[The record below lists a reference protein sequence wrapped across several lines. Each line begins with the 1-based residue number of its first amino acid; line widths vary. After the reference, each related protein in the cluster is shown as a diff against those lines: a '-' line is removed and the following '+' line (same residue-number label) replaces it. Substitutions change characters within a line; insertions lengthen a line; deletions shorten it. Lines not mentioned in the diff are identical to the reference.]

1 VPPTKKVAI
10 QSLAAHFLSF
20 VVYLVVHVASAL
32 QRLLVLTHRLLS
44 CPFHNILFCRLI
56 ASIPVYLPPNSPFLR
71 LHGIIILLLSMI
83 YPLHQSNQ
91 TPLLRPFLFVVQCRE
106 KKSLAEA
113 LRRAKEK
120 GSERDKSIVNRENAS
135 RKLEPA
141 VERNYLR
148 MMDLWHEYATMRS
161 REDVR

>member
-1 VPPTKKVAI
+1 M
-10 QSLAAHFLSF
+10 
-20 VVYLVVHVASAL
+20 
-32 QRLLVLTHRLLS
+32 
-44 CPFHNILFCRLI
+44 I

-71 LHGIIILLLSMI
+71 LHGVIILLLSTI

-91 TPLLRPFLFVVQCRE
+91 TPLLHPFLFVVQCRE

-148 MMDLWHEYATMRS
+148 MMGLWHEYATMRS